1 MTDRGLPPT
10 PRNPVWAYLAAGTLL
25 VLLWGWHT
33 WRTAGSVMLY
43 FPFVFQASDMYA
55 NVKWAD
61 SIREQGWL
69 NPHPYHPYVNW
80 MQPIGTQAEWI
91 RWWGGDQIFQQSPLY
106 AYFLAAMF
114 ALSDNVL
121 YIHVVQAILGMAL
134 CGLLGLMAARLS
146 ADRRTGWIAF
156 GLAALYGPFYAYSW
170 ALLRDSMAWVITAAL
185 LFVLMELI
193 RSERPSRQRLWAF
206 GAGLLLG
213 LGYLAR
219 ESFALLVPLV
229 LLACAVYFG
238 RRREFLTPVSV
249 AVGAGLVVLPL
260 IVRNQ
265 LVGAPLLSTSNRL
278 AESLITGQARPSGA
292 SIFAIPPQTRSLF
305 EKSEGHAGRLIVETL
320 KTHPNFGS
328 WFRLQWDK
336 ALSLFDPYEPIDNVN
351 LCFFGRISPIVR
363 WGLQH
368 WMIITPGLGG
378 LFLSL
383 YRRDV
388 RHAWLWLFLPV
399 MLANVLVGLP
409 FSRYR
414 QFPMVLWIPWAAY
427 FLVELLG
434 AVRQERRLAAVM
446 AGFLAIGWTLSLGPL
461 ARTPR
466 EAYDRTTEYLLSVSI
481 YETLGQPEN
490 AERMK
495 ALIRERFPDLKM

>member
-1 MTDRGLPPT
+1 
-10 PRNPVWAYLAAGTLL
+10 VWAYLAAGTLL

-185 LFVLMELI
+185 LFVLMELT

-219 ESFALLVPLV
+219 ESFALLVPPV
-229 LLACAVYFG
+229 LLTCAVYFG

-249 AVGAGLVVLPL
+249 AVGAGLVLLPL

-265 LVGAPLLSTSNRL
+265 SVGAPLLSASNRF
-278 AESLITGQARPSGA
+278 AEAFIQGHARSANALVPV
-292 SIFAIPPQTRSLF
+292 IPPETRSIL
-305 EKSEGHAGRLIVETL
+305 EKSEGRTGRLIVETL
-320 KTHPNFGS
+320 KTQPDFGS
-328 WFRLQWDK
+328 WFRLQMNK

-351 LCFFGRISPIVR
+351 LCFFGRISPIVK
-363 WGLQH
+363 WGLRH

-378 LFLSL
+378 LLLSL

-388 RHAWLWLFLPV
+388 RHAWLWLLLPV
-399 MLANVLVGLP
+399 MLSNLLIGMPL
-409 FSRYR
+409 SRYR
-414 QFPMVLWIPWAAY
+414 QFLMVLWIPWAAC
-427 FLVELLG
+427 FLVELLR
-434 AVRQERRLAAVM
+434 AVRQERRLAGIM
-446 AGFLAIGWTLSLGPL
+446 AGFLAIGWMLSLGPL
-461 ARTPR
+461 ARTPP
-466 EAYDRTTEYLLSVSI
+466 EDYDRTTEYLLSVSI

-490 AERMK
+490 AEKMK
-495 ALIRERFPDLKM
+495 ALIRERFPNLRM